1 MLSTKTH
8 RTVTSLLMGVA
19 CLSAPLWAA
28 SPVKLAGAITGMVS
42 DSLGAPRMGATVL
55 LLNRQ
60 DRIFDKAITD
70 ERGEFKF
77 LGLFPDLY
85 SIKVTLATFVPALRR
100 NIAVRAGLESV
111 LNVNLNNLFSTIQ
124 ITYPAI
130 ENGNLMKDDWKWI
143 LRGAAATRPV
153 LRFADP
159 PPWEPPAKPGH
170 SERSA
175 VFSDMHG
182 MLTVSAGQGT
192 LAGAVGNQAEL
203 GTAFA
208 LAASFRGSSQVQV
221 SGNVGGSQSG
231 LPAAAFRTS
240 YSHALAGGTPEVSVT
255 MRQLYLP
262 GRASAAITGND
273 SALPMLRTMSA
284 SVDDRAQIS
293 DSASVQYGFTLDSVS
308 FLDHLNYYSPYARV
322 NYSLGDAGEMHF
334 SFSSGN
340 ARPELGAGVS
350 DDSDLERD
358 LNTLGM
364 FPNVSLRG
372 GHAQVQRGN
381 EFEVAYERKA
391 GSRTFSLSAYH
402 ESVSNAALS
411 LVAPVGAFISG
422 DILPDLFS
430 NSSIVNAGD
439 YQSNGYT
446 TGITQNFGD
455 HLSATVMYGSTGAL
469 GMAGGNLE
477 SNSPDEL
484 RSMIRAGRRHAAVVR
499 VSAISPWSGTRIVAS
514 YQMLADNR
522 WAMVGNIYSMDTMRP
537 LPGLNIY
544 IRQPIPRIPM
554 LPWRMEATADIRN
567 LLAQDYLP
575 FGMAGGQTALLVE
588 TPRSFRGGFNFIF

>member
-1 MLSTKTH
+1 
-8 RTVTSLLMGVA
+8 MGVA
-19 CLSAPLWAA
+19 CLAAPAWAVD
-28 SPVKLAGAITGMVS
+28 PVKLAGAITGMVS
-42 DSLGAPRMGATVL
+42 DSLGASRMGATVL

-70 ERGEFKF
+70 ERGEFRF

-85 SIKVTLATFVPALRR
+85 SVKVTLATFVPAIRR

-111 LNVNLNNLFSTIQ
+111 LNVNLNSLFSTIE

-130 ENGNLMKDDWKWI
+130 ENGNLMNDEWKWI

-159 PPWEPPAKPGH
+159 PPWQPSPRPGH

-175 VFSDMHG
+175 VFSDMRG

-192 LAGAVGNQAEL
+192 LASAIGNQAEM

-208 LAASFRGSSQVQV
+208 LAASFLGTSQVQV
-221 SGNVGGSQSG
+221 SGNVADSQSG
-231 LPAAAFRTS
+231 IPAAAFRTS

-273 SALPMLRTMSA
+273 SALPLLRTMSA
-284 SVDDRAQIS
+284 SLDDHAQIS
-293 DSASVQYGFTLDSVS
+293 DNASLQYGFTLDSVS
-308 FLDHLNYYSPYARV
+308 FLDHLNYYSPYARLT
-322 NYSLGDAGEMHF
+322 YSLGDAGDLHF

-340 ARPELGAGVS
+340 ARPDLGAGDAES
-350 DDSDLERD
+350 SDLERD
-358 LNTLGM
+358 LNTLSL

-372 GHAQVQRGN
+372 GRPEVQRGD
-381 EFEVAYERKA
+381 EFEAAYERKV
-391 GSRTFSLSAYH
+391 GSRIFSLSAYH
-402 ESVSNAALS
+402 ETVTNAALS
-411 LVAPVGAFISG
+411 LLAPAGAIVG

-430 NSSIVNAGD
+430 NSSIFNAGN
-439 YQSNGYT
+439 YQSNGYAA
-446 TGITQNFGD
+446 GITQQFGD
-455 HLSATVMYGSTGAL
+455 HVSATFMYGSTGAL
-469 GMAGGNLE
+469 GTTAQSMV

-484 RSMIRAGRRHAAVVR
+484 RSMIRAGRRQAAITRISVT
-499 VSAISPWSGTRIVAS
+499 SPWSGTRIVAS
-514 YQMLADNR
+514 YQFLADNR
-522 WAMVGNIYSMDTMRP
+522 WAMVGNIYSMEAMR
-537 LPGLNIY
+537 LMPGLNIY
-544 IRQPIPRIPM
+544 IRQPIPRIPI
-554 LPWRMEATADIRN
+554 LPWRMEATADLRN

-575 FGMAGGQTALLVE
+575 MGLAGGQTALLIE
-588 TPRSFRGGFNFIF
+588 TPRSVRGGLNFIF